1 MEVAKKEADENEVAR
16 IAVEM
21 EAVKEVAEDLIE
33 NVAFNSEIND
43 NSNSNNSSVSLHS
56 HERTLEG
63 IKLIIWR

>member
-1 MEVAKKEADENEVAR
+1 MEVAKKDAGENEVAR

-21 EAVKEVAEDLIE
+21 EAFKEVAEDLIE

-43 NSNSNNSSVSLHS
+43 TSNSNNSSVSLHS
-56 HERTLEG
+56 LEG